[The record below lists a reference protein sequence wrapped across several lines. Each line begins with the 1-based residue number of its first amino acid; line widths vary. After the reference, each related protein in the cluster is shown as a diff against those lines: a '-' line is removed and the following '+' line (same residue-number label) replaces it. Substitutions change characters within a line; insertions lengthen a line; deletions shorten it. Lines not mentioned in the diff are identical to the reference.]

1 MINAIIMAS
10 GFSRRMGRNKLM
22 LLYNGKPLID
32 HVMDHVQGSGLSSLF
47 LVSGNEEVLER
58 GRQRNINTIFNS
70 KADAGQSESVKAGI
84 LNSPECD
91 AYMFFSGDQPLLD
104 EETIRLLTESFA
116 ENPDLIIVP
125 VFKGRKG
132 APVIFPKRF
141 KEELLALSGD
151 TGGREV
157 ISNHPGSVLLVDVK
171 DNSMLLDIDTKEDYM
186 ELIELQ
192 PIHKD
197 IVVVRG
203 GGDIAT
209 GTIHKLYKCGFKV
222 LVLETANPTAIRRS
236 VSFCESVY
244 DGRTVIEGVT
254 AKLVRSQS
262 EINECW
268 EEGTIPVAV
277 DPKGE
282 LISILKPLA
291 VVDAIL
297 AKKNLGTK
305 KDMAPITIAL
315 GPGFEAGSDV
325 DVVIETMRGHSLGRL
340 IFEGSAIP
348 DTGIPGEIAGHSRD
362 RVINSPAAGIIEAAA
377 EIGDAV
383 SKGDVIARIGTCS
396 VRATIDGILRGII
409 RDNSS
414 VFKGMKIADIDPRVD
429 EKQNCFFISEKAR
442 NIAGG
447 VLEAILYLQNK
458 EDKTCLQ

>member
-22 LLYNGKPLID
+22 LLYNSKPLID
-32 HVMDHVQGSGLSSLF
+32 NVMDHIIGSGLKSVF
-47 LVSGNEEVLER
+47 LVSGNEEILER
-58 GRQRNINTIFNS
+58 GRLRNIKTIYNGS
-70 KADAGQSESVKAGI
+70 ADAGQSESIKAGI
-84 LNSPECD
+84 LNSPVCD
-91 AYMFFSGDQPLLD
+91 GYMFFAGDQPLLD
-104 EETIRLLTESFA
+104 EETIRLLADRFE
-116 ENPDLIIVP
+116 ENKDLIIIP

-132 APVIFPKRF
+132 SPVIFPKRF

-157 ISNHPGSVLLVDVK
+157 IKNHPGSVLLVEVK
-171 DNSMLLDIDTKEDYM
+171 DNSMLLDIDTKEAYM

-192 PIHKD
+192 HARED

-244 DGRTVIEGVT
+244 DGSAVVEGVT

-262 EINECW
+262 EISLCW

-277 DPKGE
+277 DPQGE
-282 LISILKPLA
+282 LIRILKPLA

-297 AKKNLGTK
+297 AKKNLGTERS
-305 KDMAPITIAL
+305 MAPITIGL
-315 GPGFEAGSDV
+315 GPGFTAGIDV
-325 DVVIETMRGHSLGRL
+325 DIVIETMRGHSLGRL
-340 IFEGSAIP
+340 IFEGSALP
-348 DTGIPGEIAGHSRD
+348 NTGIPGEIAGHSGD
-362 RVINSPAAGIIEAAA
+362 RVIHSPDSGVIQNAA
-377 EIGDAV
+377 EIGDTV
-383 SKGDVIARIGTCS
+383 SKGSVIAWVGGS
-396 VRATIDGILRGII
+396 AVKATIDGILRGII
-409 RDNSS
+409 RNNSMVS
-414 VFKGMKIADIDPRVD
+414 SGMKIADIDPRLS
-429 EKQNCFFISEKAR
+429 ERPNCFFISEKAR

-458 EDKTCLQ
+458 EDKLCLQ